1 MGRRELRLDRLE
13 VAEDPVAVVGE
24 AAAQLGE
31 RHPAADPFEQLHSG
45 MPFEPLDLLGHRRGG
60 VAQRCGG
67 RDDGAVLA
75 DGIER
80 PHCGE
85 IDHVATLPIQVQEY
99 ALVLKRQT
107 RQGGPVTPRD
117 RLLALAV
124 VTVWGLNFVVIDWG
138 LPGVPP
144 LVFVTMRFV
153 LVLLPAIFFVPRPAG
168 RWQDIALVGLLLS
181 VGQFGLLYSA
191 MSAGMPP
198 GLASLVLQIQA
209 AFTVVFAA
217 TLLRERPSR
226 RQVIGVGLGLLGLG
240 IVALGRGGS
249 VPLGALGLCVAAAA
263 SWAGGN
269 IAVRRLPGVGGLS
282 LTVWSGLVVPIPLF
296 ALALL
301 VEGPETVMH
310 ALTHLSVPSLL
321 STAYTAVLASLFG
334 YGVWNSLMGRHRAAE
349 VAPYSLLVPV
359 VGMTAALVFRGE
371 RPGLLALVGGA
382 LLVAGVAV
390 TTLRRRQVAGELVSR

>member
-1 MGRRELRLDRLE
+1 M
-13 VAEDPVAVVGE
+13 
-24 AAAQLGE
+24 
-31 RHPAADPFEQLHSG
+31 
-45 MPFEPLDLLGHRRGG
+45 
-60 VAQRCGG
+60 
-67 RDDGAVLA
+67 
-75 DGIER
+75 
-80 PHCGE
+80 
-85 IDHVATLPIQVQEY
+85 
-99 ALVLKRQT
+99 
-107 RQGGPVTPRD
+107 TPRD

-359 VGMTAALVFRGE
+359 VGMTAALVFRRAARSAGP
-371 RPGLLALVGGA
+371 RGRGAARRGGRCDDPAAPTGRGRTRQSMRRVTVDPRRFGCSPRHLAH
-382 LLVAGVAV
+382 
-390 TTLRRRQVAGELVSR
+390 

>member
-1 MGRRELRLDRLE
+1 
-13 VAEDPVAVVGE
+13 
-24 AAAQLGE
+24 
-31 RHPAADPFEQLHSG
+31 
-45 MPFEPLDLLGHRRGG
+45 
-60 VAQRCGG
+60 
-67 RDDGAVLA
+67 
-75 DGIER
+75 
-80 PHCGE
+80 
-85 IDHVATLPIQVQEY
+85 
-99 ALVLKRQT
+99 
-107 RQGGPVTPRD
+107 VTTRD

-153 LVLLPAIFFVPRPAG
+153 LVVLPAIFVVPRPAG

-181 VGQFGLLYSA
+181 VGQFGLLYSSLA
-191 MSAGMPP
+191 AGMPP
-198 GLASLVLQIQA
+198 GLASLVLQIQV

-217 TLLRERPSR
+217 TVLGERPGP

-269 IAVRRLPGVGGLS
+269 IAVRRLPGVGGLP
-282 LTVWSGLVVPIPLF
+282 LTVWSGLVVPVPLF
-296 ALALL
+296 ALA
-301 VEGPETVMH
+301 VVIEGPAAVGQ
-310 ALTHLSVPSLL
+310 ALTHLSLPSLL
-321 STAYTAVLASLFG
+321 STAYTALLASLFG

-371 RPGLLALVGGA
+371 RPGLLALLGGA

-390 TTLRRRQVAGELVSR
+390 TTLRRTQQPAQLLRR